1 MIPYYNIFKKLR
13 FLFFLS
19 LVFCCFSPV
28 VSGDET
34 TDNRVVVIVG
44 TSDVYKG
51 DTAKA
56 RKNAISGSLTSALG
70 IVVSDFAPFELLGD
84 KFQTLNRILYEHTDD
99 FILDYRVLT
108 ETVSSKIYRV
118 MVESTISTSKV
129 KKILRDVGIITDA
142 ETLPR
147 VLFLIS
153 EQFAGDTTPRYWWG
167 EDFNFNKNVS
177 ESAMAKVIIKKG
189 FSVVDYELR
198 PHDTELD
205 SISYTP
211 NPDNRQAV
219 AMGKLLYADIV
230 IAGSAVAGKTSN
242 TIGEHIK
249 SFSGKVAARVLK
261 TDTGEEIAKTD
272 KIFIAISA
280 DDAAGSKEA
289 LSFAGSEAGNDLS
302 TKIIKLWNKKKIK
315 PVILEILVTGT
326 RNFTNFTTLRRF
338 IISMPQIK
346 DVKTRGIR
354 SNETT
359 LAIKIKGNA
368 KKFAD
373 ALLLKNFDSFGINIV
388 EVGENKLN
396 IKIVNN

>member
-1 MIPYYNIFKKLR
+1 MILYHNIFKKLQ
-13 FLFFLS
+13 FLFFS
-19 LVFCCFSPV
+19 SIVFCCFSPV

-44 TSDVYKG
+44 TSNVYKS

-56 RKNAISGSLTSALG
+56 RKNAIASSLTSAIG
-70 IVVSDFAPFELLGD
+70 IVVSDYAPFELLGD
-84 KFQTLNRILYEHTDD
+84 KFQILNRILYEHTDD

-153 EQFAGDTTPRYWWG
+153 EQFAGDTTPKYWWG

-198 PHDTELD
+198 LHDTELD

-211 NPDNRQAV
+211 SPDNRQAV

-230 IAGSAVAGKTSN
+230 IAGSAVASKTSN

-249 SFSGKVAARVLK
+249 SFSGKVVARVLK
-261 TDTGEEIAKTD
+261 TDTGKEIAKTD

-280 DDAAGSKEA
+280 DDVAGSKEA

-315 PVILEILVTGT
+315 PVVLEIMVTGT
-326 RNFTNFTTLRRF
+326 KNFANFTTLRRF
-338 IISMPQIK
+338 IISMPQVK
-346 DVKTRGIR
+346 DVKTRGMR

-368 KKFAD
+368 KGFAD

-388 EVGENKLN
+388 EVGENRLN

>member
-1 MIPYYNIFKKLR
+1 MILYHNIFKKLQ
-13 FLFFLS
+13 FLFFS
-19 LVFCCFSPV
+19 SIVFCCFSPV

-44 TSDVYKG
+44 TSNVYKS

-56 RKNAISGSLTSALG
+56 RKNAIASSLTSAIG
-70 IVVSDFAPFELLGD
+70 IVVSDYAPFELLGD
-84 KFQTLNRILYEHTDD
+84 KFQILNRILYEHTDD

-153 EQFAGDTTPRYWWG
+153 EQFAGDTTPKYWWG

-177 ESAMAKVIIKKG
+177 ESAMAKIIIKKG

-198 PHDTELD
+198 LHDTELD

-211 NPDNRQAV
+211 SPDNRQAV

-230 IAGSAVAGKTSN
+230 IAGSAVASKTSN

-249 SFSGKVAARVLK
+249 SFSGKVVARVLK
-261 TDTGEEIAKTD
+261 TDTGKEIAKTD

-280 DDAAGSKEA
+280 DDVAGSKEA

-315 PVILEILVTGT
+315 PVVLEIMVTGT
-326 RNFTNFTTLRRF
+326 KNFANFTTLRRF
-338 IISMPQIK
+338 IISMPQVK
-346 DVKTRGIR
+346 DVKTRGMR

-368 KKFAD
+368 KGFAD

-388 EVGENKLN
+388 EVGENRLN